1 MTWRVPELVVFTNPA
16 VPVKVGE
23 ALKTKFPVPVV
34 PVTEERRSAARMVE
48 TRFFE
53 ASVATKREGV
63 RFESVVTPEIV
74 RVPVKLAEDEMVC
87 PLIKPEV
94 ITPRFELVLYK
105 FVEVAVV
112 EKRFVNVP
120 LVEKKLVVVA

>member
-1 MTWRVPELVVFTNPA
+1 MPELVVFTNPA

-53 ASVATKREGV
+53 ASVATNLEAV
-63 RFESVVTPEIV
+63 RLERVVTPATV
-74 RVPVKLAEDEMVC
+74 RVPVKLAEDEIVC
-87 PLIKPEV
+87 PLISPEV
-94 ITPRFELVLYK
+94 TTPRFE
-105 FVEVAVV
+105 
-112 EKRFVNVP
+112 
-120 LVEKKLVVVA
+120 